1 MLPCLDVII
10 INDISTAILNRSL
23 CTYAHT
29 TKDIYT
35 FTSCRNRHFITK
47 SLGSFF
53 EQIHILNTNNC
64 PNSE

>member
-35 FTSCRNRHFITK
+35 HLLNVQADILLLET
-47 SLGSFF
+47 LGSFF
-53 EQIHILNTNNC
+53 NKLTFQT
-64 PNSE
+64 

>member
-35 FTSCRNRHFITK
+35 HLLNVQADILLLET
-47 SLGSFF
+47 LGRFF
-53 EQIHILNTNNC
+53 
-64 PNSE
+64 

>member
-35 FTSCRNRHFITK
+35 HLLHVQTDILLLET
-47 SLGSFF
+47 LGSFF
-53 EQIHILNTNNC
+53 
-64 PNSE
+64 